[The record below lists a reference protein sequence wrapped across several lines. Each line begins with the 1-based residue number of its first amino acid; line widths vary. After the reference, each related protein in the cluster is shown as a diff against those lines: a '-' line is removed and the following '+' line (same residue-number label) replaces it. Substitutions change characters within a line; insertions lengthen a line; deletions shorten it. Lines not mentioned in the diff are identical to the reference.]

1 MFGSGKLATIGGVG
15 NQAHL
20 GFSLNINPNSIL
32 LFIIRCYGLA
42 KIDGDIQTQANNKL
56 ANIGGPRSLA

>member
-1 MFGSGKLATIGGVG
+1 MFGSLKLATIGGVG

-20 GFSLNINPNSIL
+20 GFSFNINPNSIL
-32 LFIIRCYGLA
+32 LFIIRFYALA